1 MVIFHVSSI
10 FIVRYNEVEDMKRV
24 MEEGSLIWGGAGSSW
39 FLELN
44 PSSMFFWVRV
54 PTLSFPLWEDE
65 VMEKIGKA
73 LGKFIGFTEV
83 RNMVASSI
91 KQ

>member
-1 MVIFHVSSI
+1 
-10 FIVRYNEVEDMKRV
+10 
-24 MEEGSLIWGGAGSSW
+24 
-39 FLELN
+39 
-44 PSSMFFWVRV
+44 MFVWVRV
-54 PTLSFPLWEDE
+54 PILSFPLWEDE
-65 VMEKIGKA
+65 VIEKIGKA

>member
-1 MVIFHVSSI
+1 MVL
-10 FIVRYNEVEDMKRV
+10 DL
-24 MEEGSLIWGGAGSSW
+24 GWGQFFSMTW
-39 FLELN
+39 FPELN
-44 PSSMFFWVRV
+44 PSSMFDWVRV
-54 PTLSFPLWEDE
+54 PSLSFPLWEDE

-91 KQ
+91 KQEYVYNQLK